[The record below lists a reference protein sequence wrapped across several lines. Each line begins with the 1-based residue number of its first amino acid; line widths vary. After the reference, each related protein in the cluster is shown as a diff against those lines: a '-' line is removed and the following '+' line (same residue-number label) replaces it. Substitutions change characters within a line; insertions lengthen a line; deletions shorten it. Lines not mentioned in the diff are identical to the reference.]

1 MIKLG
6 EKGSQVPAS
15 QISPTVATQDAL
27 MRIRMLS
34 VNNSALKVKIILK
47 NHVRTGFFRI
57 SMKKFVLNKISC
69 YAKYDKLKI
78 LPPGIGFAFFMRI
91 RLQEASYNAD
101 PCGFGSTLLHI
112 GLGTVVTFSRWFPTW
127 AFLGPAGVAR
137 GSQHPEMILENCT
150 SSKRLCLLYITYI
163 LHGNLAALL

>member
-47 NHVRTGFFRI
+47 NHVRTGFFLYN
-57 SMKKFVLNKISC
+57 FDE
-69 YAKYDKLKI
+69 KYEKLKI
-78 LPPGIGFAFFMRI
+78 LPPGIGFAFFMRT

-101 PCGFGSTLLHI
+101 PCRFGSTLLHI
-112 GLGTVVTFSRWFPTW
+112 GLGTIVTFSRWFPTW

-150 SSKRLCLLYITYI
+150 SSKRLCLLYY
-163 LHGNLAALL
+163 LHLTWKPCRPYVMCCPTDK